1 MSITELSI
9 KRPLFITVVFTVL
22 ILFGVLSYLGLNYEL
37 LPKFDAGVVTIN
49 TTYPGASPEVVESSV
64 TKPIEDAVSTIEGLD
79 IIISRSM
86 QNVSSVIVQLKN
98 GVDDQVAQQDIERKI
113 NQIKADLPDDVNDP
127 VVNRVSSDQWPVISL
142 SVTAAMND
150 ADLYKLVDKDII
162 PILSN
167 VFGVGEVSLI
177 GGVQRQINI
186 KIDNSKL
193 NSYKIP
199 LTQVYQTLNAASV
212 SLPAGKV
219 TSNQQE
225 FAITL
230 DADLQ
235 TADMIRNIIIRE
247 NTNGS
252 RVLLKDIAQISDDIN
267 TPVTINRINGK
278 NGIGIQVYK
287 TNDANAVD
295 VSKGVKQKFG
305 ELTKRY
311 ANQHFKYEI
320 ANDQSVYTLS
330 SANAVVEDLFLA
342 ILIVSFVMLMFLHSF
357 RSSMFVLV
365 AIPSAMIPTFI
376 MMHIFGFSLNL
387 MTLMALSLVVGILVD
402 DSIVILENIFRH
414 LEMGKNKE
422 QAALDGRSEI
432 GFTAIAI
439 TMVDLVVFIPMAMTT
454 GLVGNIIRQ
463 FSLVVVFST
472 LMSLLVSFTLT
483 PLLAAKFGKLTHMSG
498 NTFWGKINL
507 GFEDF
512 IDTLKNY
519 YGKILGWTLHHKRYL
534 FITVLV
540 LMVATIALVPAGFIG
555 SAFIGTTDNGQI
567 SLKIELSTD
576 ASLYQ
581 TNHALYEAEKILLS
595 HSEVIT
601 VYTLAGTQTG
611 MVSSNSKSN
620 LGQIDLN
627 LIDKRERD
635 ISIEQFGREV
645 RNELEQKIPGIKV
658 TAQPASIIGSSNSPI
673 QLVIKGTNL
682 DTVKHAAAI
691 IKEIVQT
698 TPGTDYVAYSTS
710 SDRKQIK
717 IVPNRDKISR
727 MGFSVQDVSQFVN
740 MAFKGNDKIQLK
752 DAGEEYTIFMQI
764 TDYNRQSIDDVCNL
778 MVVNKTGKVARL
790 NQLAKIE
797 EVSSPTTLQ
806 RTGRMPSITVTSSTV
821 GRPSGSIVADINK
834 KIAETNLPSSI
845 SLEYMGAVKNQKE
858 AFASLGAALI
868 IAILLM
874 YFVMVA
880 LYESLIYPFVV
891 LFSVPVAMIGV
902 FLALGLT
909 MNNLTIFTL
918 SGLIML
924 LGLVAKNGILIV
936 DFANHLKEQ
945 GVPLFEAL
953 VEAGKERLRPIIMTT
968 FAMILGML
976 PLAISQAPGSEAK
989 NGMAWVIIGG
999 LTSSLL
1005 FTLLLV
1011 PSIYMVVEK
1020 AKIKFASKRKS
1031 ADESN

>member
-1 MSITELSI
+1 
-9 KRPLFITVVFTVL
+9 
-22 ILFGVLSYLGLNYEL
+22 
-37 LPKFDAGVVTIN
+37 
-49 TTYPGASPEVVESSV
+49 
-64 TKPIEDAVSTIEGLD
+64 
-79 IIISRSM
+79 
-86 QNVSSVIVQLKN
+86 
-98 GVDDQVAQQDIERKI
+98 
-113 NQIKADLPDDVNDP
+113 
-127 VVNRVSSDQWPVISL
+127 
-142 SVTAAMND
+142 
-150 ADLYKLVDKDII
+150 
-162 PILSN
+162 
-167 VFGVGEVSLI
+167 
-177 GGVQRQINI
+177 
-186 KIDNSKL
+186 
-193 NSYKIP
+193 
-199 LTQVYQTLNAASV
+199 
-212 SLPAGKV
+212 
-219 TSNQQE
+219 
-225 FAITL
+225 
-230 DADLQ
+230 
-235 TADMIRNIIIRE
+235 
-247 NTNGS
+247 
-252 RVLLKDIAQISDDIN
+252 
-267 TPVTINRINGK
+267 
-278 NGIGIQVYK
+278 
-287 TNDANAVD
+287 
-295 VSKGVKQKFG
+295 
-305 ELTKRY
+305 
-311 ANQHFKYEI
+311 
-320 ANDQSVYTLS
+320 
-330 SANAVVEDLFLA
+330 
-342 ILIVSFVMLMFLHSF
+342 
-357 RSSMFVLV
+357 
-365 AIPSAMIPTFI
+365 
-376 MMHIFGFSLNL
+376 
-387 MTLMALSLVVGILVD
+387 
-402 DSIVILENIFRH
+402 
-414 LEMGKNKE
+414 
-422 QAALDGRSEI
+422 
-432 GFTAIAI
+432 
-439 TMVDLVVFIPMAMTT
+439 
-454 GLVGNIIRQ
+454 
-463 FSLVVVFST
+463 
-472 LMSLLVSFTLT
+472 
-483 PLLAAKFGKLTHMSG
+483 
-498 NTFWGKINL
+498 
-507 GFEDF
+507 
-512 IDTLKNY
+512 
-519 YGKILGWTLHHKRYL
+519 
-534 FITVLV
+534 
-540 LMVATIALVPAGFIG
+540 
-555 SAFIGTTDNGQI
+555 
-567 SLKIELSTD
+567 
-576 ASLYQ
+576 
-581 TNHALYEAEKILLS
+581 
-595 HSEVIT
+595 
-601 VYTLAGTQTG
+601 

-1011 PSIYMVVEK
+1011 PSVYMVVEK
-1020 AKIKFASKRKS
+1020 AKMKLSSKRKPVN
-1031 ADESN
+1031 EIN

>member
-64 TKPIEDAVSTIEGLD
+64 TKPVEDAVSTIEGLD

-150 ADLYKLVDKDII
+150 ADLYQLVDKDII

-167 VFGVGEVSLI
+167 VSGVGVVSLI

-199 LTQVYQTLNAASV
+199 LTQVYQSLNAASV

-219 TSNQQE
+219 ASNQQE

-267 TPVTINRINGK
+267 TPVTINRINGE

-342 ILIVSFVMLMFLHSF
+342 VLIVSFVMLMFLHSF

-414 LEMGKNKE
+414 LEMGKNKV

-432 GFTAIAI
+432 GFTAVAI

-483 PLLAAKFGKLTHMSG
+483 PLLAAKFGKLTKLSG

-512 IDTLKNY
+512 IDTLKNF

-534 FITVLV
+534 FATILI
-540 LMVATIALVPAGFIG
+540 LMVATVALVPTGFIG

-658 TAQPASIIGSSNSPI
+658 TAQPASITGSSNSPI

-845 SLEYMGAVKNQKE
+845 SLEYMGEVKNQKE

-1011 PSIYMVVEK
+1011 PSVYMVVEK
-1020 AKIKFASKRKS
+1020 AKMKLSSKRKPIN
-1031 ADESN
+1031 ETN